1 MGRALPIDNSDPD
14 TLKLLGRA
22 FDAAWQ
28 DVRQDCCVAS
38 PEDRRTRL
46 ALIVLELALRSER
59 DEKPLRSAAVS
70 IMAAESKDGSG
81 PNMPRLH

>member
-1 MGRALPIDNSDPD
+1 MGRAPPIHDFDPE

-28 DVRQDCCVAS
+28 DVRQDCCIAS

-46 ALIVLELALRSER
+46 ALIVLELARRGER
-59 DEKPLRSAAVS
+59 DEKSIGSAAVS
-70 IMAAESKDGSG
+70 IMVAESKDCSG
-81 PNMPRLH
+81 TDMPRLH